1 VRSEYVQAENA
12 SNQRALKSRRGSG
25 YRRRRSGR
33 RAQGLIDY
41 LESQHS
47 DYDRLISDLDDDVRD
62 LRRVVSNDVKALK
75 RRVRELEGQ
84 ALTL

>member
-1 VRSEYVQAENA
+1 MSK
-12 SNQRALKSRRGSG
+12 QRMLPIEERLSRVEAQVIVGADQVAG
-25 YRRRRSGR
+25 LRR
-33 RAQGLIDY
+33 LIDY

-62 LRRVVSNDVKALK
+62 LRRVVSNHVKALK
-75 RRVRELEGQ
+75 RRVRELEGL

>member
-1 VRSEYVQAENA
+1 MYK
-12 SNQRALKSRRGSG
+12 QRMLPIEGRLSRVEAQVIVGADQVAG
-25 YRRRRSGR
+25 LRR
-33 RAQGLIDY
+33 LIDY

-47 DYDRLISDLDDDVRD
+47 DYDRLISDLDDVRD

-75 RRVRELEGQ
+75 RRVRELEGL